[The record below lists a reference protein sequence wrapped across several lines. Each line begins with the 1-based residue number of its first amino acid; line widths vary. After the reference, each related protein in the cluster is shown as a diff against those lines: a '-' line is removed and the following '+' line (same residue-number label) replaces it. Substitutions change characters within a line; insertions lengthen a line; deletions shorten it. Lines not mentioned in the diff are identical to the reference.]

1 MANVGLAALKRH
13 GGFNGQARRISI
25 EEDSISGQGPG
36 GSSAGQD
43 WVNEHAETGKPDNPS
58 DQERSC
64 GRPASLVSRLRGT
77 RGDFDSQIAD
87 QQRTRQLYNGP
98 THIDFL
104 SDMEFVAHLR
114 RNAAGS
120 KRTGGHKLS
129 AFRSPFRNIRRT
141 RRPFRFSTPT
151 GGRQPQAID
160 PARHA
165 SVIASA
171 HPLPTRPLTSPPS
184 LAAGPSRRSPLGGK
198 ARWQKRFVFPA
209 RRMRRGWQF

>member
-1 MANVGLAALKRH
+1 MATIGLAALKRL
-13 GGFNGQARRISI
+13 GGFGEQARRTALKRIQYPV
-25 EEDSISGQGPG
+25 EVLADRAPG
-36 GSSAGQD
+36 RIGF
-43 WVNEHAETGKPDNPS
+43 NEHAETGKPESPS
-58 DQERSC
+58 DRERSR

-98 THIDFL
+98 THVDFL
-104 SDMEFVAHLR
+104 SDMGLVAHLR

-129 AFRSPFRNIRRT
+129 AFRSPFRNICRT
-141 RRPFRFSTPT
+141 RRLFRFSTPI

-165 SVIASA
+165 SVIASS
-171 HPLPTRPLTSPPS
+171 HPLPIRSLASPPS

-209 RRMRRGWQF
+209 RRMRRGLQF